1 MGLYTRKDF
10 ERDSALI
17 EELRTSATRALLR
30 KAIDGFEK
38 RRTDIQCDRGLDKL
52 LGKLAATR
60 MILADREAMKKSP
73 RFVFIIPRKTKP
85 FLWRRA
91 TTQFT
96 PIEPAYLSGGC
107 WQDEDGWHAGH
118 ELQQWL
124 AEHRCTAIWV
134 VSRGAKSNG
143 KEPLEGEEPENVIN
157 FNWLPC
163 SIEQAKAYSQAGDW
177 EPSKDGKTKEFRAHY
192 MVRYSGTIEQ
202 PYGEY
207 IDIRVNAI
215 EDSRC
220 CVIEGEGETSP
231 SPPKAMAASVGS

>member
-1 MGLYTRKDF
+1 MGLYTRIDF
-10 ERDSALI
+10 DRDSRLI
-17 EELRTSATRALLR
+17 EELRTSASRALIR
-30 KAIDGFEK
+30 GAIDGFEK

-73 RFVFIIPRKTKP
+73 RFVFIIPRKSKP

-96 PIEPAYLSGGC
+96 PIEPAHLSGGC

-143 KEPLEGEEPENVIN
+143 KEPLEGEEPENIIN

-163 SIEQAKAYSQAGDW
+163 SIEQAKTYSQAGDW

-207 IDIRVNAI
+207 IDIRAAAI
-215 EDSRC
+215 EESEQGANAPQTDS
-220 CVIEGEGETSP
+220 
-231 SPPKAMAASVGS
+231 SPPKMMAAGAGK